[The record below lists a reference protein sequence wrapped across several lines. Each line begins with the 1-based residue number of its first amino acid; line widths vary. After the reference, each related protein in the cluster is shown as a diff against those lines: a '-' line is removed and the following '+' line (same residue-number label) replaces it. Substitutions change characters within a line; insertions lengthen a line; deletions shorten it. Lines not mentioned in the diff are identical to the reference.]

1 MVRFFRILV
10 AVTLWILSVF
20 LVIKGYNPLE
30 SALYA
35 TIALFVHPS
44 TSRILIGK
52 ARQMAGLATAETYL
66 PFATNVKALE
76 AKAKTLRVD
85 AGKRR
90 MLGQFDAAYVNYKR
104 AYELYLKLADK
115 DAQCN
120 VLCSL
125 AETTPRREDI
135 REYVQRIE
143 AVCASIL
150 DADEKAKALRNLD
163 TLKQR
168 LKQSRGWPS

>member
-1 MVRFFRILV
+1 MVRIFRIFV
-10 AVTLWILSVF
+10 AVALWILAVV
-20 LVIKGYNPLE
+20 LAIKGYNPLE

-44 TSRILIGK
+44 TSRFLIGK
-52 ARQMAGLATAETYL
+52 ARRMAGQATAETDL
-66 PFATNVKALE
+66 AVAANVMVLE
-76 AKAKTLRVD
+76 EEGRKLRVD
-85 AGKRR
+85 AGKHRI
-90 MLGQFDAAYVNYKR
+90 LGQFDAAYRNYKR
-104 AYELYLKLADK
+104 AYELYVKLGDK

-125 AETTPRREDI
+125 AETTPRREEI
-135 REYVQRIE
+135 RGYVERIE

-163 TLKQR
+163 ALKQR
-168 LKQSRGWPS
+168 LKQSRGWAS

>member
-10 AVTLWILSVF
+10 AVALWILSVF
-20 LVIKGYNPLE
+20 LAIKGYNPLE

-44 TSRILIGK
+44 TSRFLIGK
-52 ARQMAGLATAETYL
+52 ARGMAGQATAETDL
-66 PFATNVKALE
+66 AVAANVKVLE
-76 AKAKTLRVD
+76 EEARTLRVE
-85 AGKRR
+85 AGKHRI
-90 MLGQFDAAYVNYKR
+90 LGQFDAAYANYKR
-104 AYELYLKLADK
+104 AYKLYLKLDDK

-125 AETTPRREDI
+125 AETTPRREEI
-135 REYVQRIE
+135 RGYVERIE
-143 AVCASIL
+143 AACASMR

-163 TLKQR
+163 ALTQR
-168 LKQSRGWPS
+168 LKQSRRWPS